1 MDQVDGSRESSHLER
16 DGAQDNSTAE
26 ETKLKNSAKLLGGR
40 VACVVGLLLSAASVI
55 AALLGASADIS
66 GGALGIVLGG
76 GILPRLQA
84 TRQRE
89 LRGGRGRH
97 LLGGEPERRR
107 LALVHLAT
115 ALAKSRPSP
124 SLNGSGL

>member
-76 GILPRLQA
+76 VGYYLGSRRLGSA
-84 TRQRE
+84 SCVVGVVAIF
-89 LRGGRGRH
+89 LAVS
-97 LLGGEPERRR
+97 LGGVGW
-107 LALVHLAT
+107 L
-115 ALAKSRPSP
+115 
-124 SLNGSGL
+124 